1 MLITMLFIVVIT
13 FISTLML
20 VYTIVANTMLTSCCR
35 GTAVVIAISAA
46 RLVHD
51 SSGLAELQ
59 HDFGSQ
65 AAWRRTALVCIPGV
79 EHDSE
84 FFGNPEIAK
93 PQIRCAMSRRAPEPC
108 TLNSKPQK
116 ALNLAE
122 HPNSARPGRDC
133 LHRRRPAN
141 TPRQSRSPL

>member
-1 MLITMLFIVVIT
+1 
-13 FISTLML
+13 ML

-65 AAWRRTALVCIPGV
+65 AAWRRTALVCILQGFKVNLQALSMTP
-79 EHDSE
+79 S
-84 FFGNPEIAK
+84 FLEIRK
-93 PQIRCAMSRRAPEPC
+93 
-108 TLNSKPQK
+108 
-116 ALNLAE
+116 
-122 HPNSARPGRDC
+122 
-133 LHRRRPAN
+133 
-141 TPRQSRSPL
+141 